1 MTGFEWML
9 LVLLSVVWGGSFFF
23 NGIALREFPTLS
35 IVTAR
40 VGLAALALLFLM
52 KMLGQG
58 IQLNRQ
64 ILKAFFGMS
73 FLNNV
78 VPFSLIVWGQQHI
91 ASGVASILNATT
103 PLFTMLVAHWFT
115 TDEKINPRRLLGVL
129 TGMGGV
135 GLMMGLDSMES
146 SGFHLLGQS
155 AILLAAFSYG
165 LAGVYG
171 KRFAQLGIPP
181 LATATGQLCA
191 SSIILIPL
199 TLWIDQPWTMA
210 MPSIEGMGSL
220 LGIALLST
228 ALAYVIYFRLLKTAG
243 ATNLLLVTLL
253 IPVSAIILG
262 VFLLDESLEPQHLSG
277 MAVISL
283 GLLIMDGR
291 LLQFFRKTLSCI
303 IRFQMPYPFLL
314 IINNTRNLKQ
324 NPWFNTRLPRNPRKR
339 FSPS

>member
-23 NGIALREFPTLS
+23 NGIALREFPTLT

-40 VGLAALALLFLM
+40 VGLAALALLLLM
-52 KMLGQG
+52 RMLGQG

-135 GLMMGLDSMES
+135 GLMMGLDSMGS

-171 KRFAQLGIPP
+171 KRFAQLEIPP

-191 SSIILIPL
+191 SSMILIPL

-291 LLQFFRKTLSCI
+291 LLQFFRKT
-303 IRFQMPYPFLL
+303 YPA
-314 IINNTRNLKQ
+314 
-324 NPWFNTRLPRNPRKR
+324 
-339 FSPS
+339 

>member
-40 VGLAALALLFLM
+40 VGLAALALLLLM
-52 KMLGQG
+52 RMLGQG

-171 KRFAQLGIPP
+171 KRFAQLGISP

-191 SSIILIPL
+191 SSMILIPL

-291 LLQFFRKTLSCI
+291 LLQFFRKT
-303 IRFQMPYPFLL
+303 FPA
-314 IINNTRNLKQ
+314 
-324 NPWFNTRLPRNPRKR
+324 
-339 FSPS
+339 

>member
-40 VGLAALALLFLM
+40 VGLAALALLLLM
-52 KMLGQG
+52 RMLGQG

-171 KRFAQLGIPP
+171 KRFAQLGISP

-191 SSIILIPL
+191 SSMILIPL
-199 TLWIDQPWTMA
+199 TLWIDQPWTMTI
-210 MPSIEGMGSL
+210 PSIEGMGSL
-220 LGIALLST
+220 LGIALIST

-291 LLQFFRKTLSCI
+291 LLQFFRKT
-303 IRFQMPYPFLL
+303 FPA
-314 IINNTRNLKQ
+314 
-324 NPWFNTRLPRNPRKR
+324 
-339 FSPS
+339 

>member
-78 VPFSLIVWGQQHI
+78 VPFSLIVWGQQRI

-171 KRFAQLGIPP
+171 KRFAQLEIPP

-199 TLWIDQPWTMA
+199 SLWIDRPWTMA
-210 MPSIEGMGSL
+210 IPSIEGMGSL

-262 VFLLDESLEPQHLSG
+262 VFLLDESLEPQHLYG

-283 GLLIMDGR
+283 GLLIMHGR
-291 LLQFFRKTLSCI
+291 LLQFFWKT
-303 IRFQMPYPFLL
+303 FPA
-314 IINNTRNLKQ
+314 
-324 NPWFNTRLPRNPRKR
+324 
-339 FSPS
+339 

>member
-23 NGIALREFPTLS
+23 NGIALREFPTLT

-40 VGLAALALLFLM
+40 VGLAALALLLLM
-52 KMLGQG
+52 RMLGQG

-146 SGFHLLGQS
+146 SGFHILGQS

-171 KRFAQLGIPP
+171 KRFAQLEIPP

-191 SSIILIPL
+191 SSMILIPL
-199 TLWIDQPWTMA
+199 TLWIDQPWTMTI
-210 MPSIEGMGSL
+210 PSIEGMGSL
-220 LGIALLST
+220 LGIAVLST

-262 VFLLDESLEPQHLSG
+262 VFLLDESLQPQHLSG
-277 MAVISL
+277 MGVISL

-291 LLQFFRKTLSCI
+291 LLQFFRKT
-303 IRFQMPYPFLL
+303 FPA
-314 IINNTRNLKQ
+314 
-324 NPWFNTRLPRNPRKR
+324 
-339 FSPS
+339 

>member
-1 MTGFEWML
+1 MDAVGALVCGMGRFFL
-9 LVLLSVVWGGSFFF
+9 LQWHSPARISD
-23 NGIALREFPTLS
+23 
-35 IVTAR
+35 IVDCDSKR
-40 VGLAALALLFLM
+40 GLAALALLFLM

-171 KRFAQLGIPP
+171 KRFAQLEIPP

-191 SSIILIPL
+191 SSMILIPL
-199 TLWIDQPWTMA
+199 TLWIDQPWTMTI
-210 MPSIEGMGSL
+210 PSIEGMGSL

-291 LLQFFRKTLSCI
+291 LLQFFRKT
-303 IRFQMPYPFLL
+303 FPA
-314 IINNTRNLKQ
+314 
-324 NPWFNTRLPRNPRKR
+324 
-339 FSPS
+339 

>member
-9 LVLLSVVWGGSFFF
+9 LVLLSVIWGGSFFF

-40 VGLAALALLFLM
+40 VGLAALALLLLM
-52 KMLGQG
+52 RMLGQG

-171 KRFAQLGIPP
+171 KRFAQLGISP

-191 SSIILIPL
+191 SSMILIPL
-199 TLWIDQPWTMA
+199 TLWIDQPWTMTI
-210 MPSIEGMGSL
+210 PSIEGMGSL

-291 LLQFFRKTLSCI
+291 LL
-303 IRFQMPYPFLL
+303 
-314 IINNTRNLKQ
+314 
-324 NPWFNTRLPRNPRKR
+324 
-339 FSPS
+339 

>member
-171 KRFAQLGIPP
+171 KRFAQLEIPP

-291 LLQFFRKTLSCI
+291 LLQFFRKT
-303 IRFQMPYPFLL
+303 FPA
-314 IINNTRNLKQ
+314 
-324 NPWFNTRLPRNPRKR
+324 
-339 FSPS
+339 

>member
-23 NGIALREFPTLS
+23 NGIALREFPTLT

-40 VGLAALALLFLM
+40 VGLAALALLLLM
-52 KMLGQG
+52 RMLGQG

-115 TDEKINPRRLLGVL
+115 TDEKINPHRLLGVL

-146 SGFHLLGQS
+146 SGFHLFGQS

-171 KRFAQLGIPP
+171 KRFAQLEIPP

-191 SSIILIPL
+191 SSMILIPL
-199 TLWIDQPWTMA
+199 TLWIDQPWA
-210 MPSIEGMGSL
+210 MTIPSIKGMGSL
-220 LGIALLST
+220 MGIALLST

-291 LLQFFRKTLSCI
+291 LLQFFRKT
-303 IRFQMPYPFLL
+303 FPA
-314 IINNTRNLKQ
+314 
-324 NPWFNTRLPRNPRKR
+324 
-339 FSPS
+339 

>member
-23 NGIALREFPTLS
+23 SGIALREFPTLT

-40 VGLAALALLFLM
+40 VGLAALALLFLTR
-52 KMLGQG
+52 MLGQG

-165 LAGVYG
+165 LAGIYG
-171 KRFAQLGIPP
+171 KRFAQLGISP

-191 SSIILIPL
+191 SSMILIPL
-199 TLWIDQPWTMA
+199 TLWIDQPWTMTI
-210 MPSIEGMGSL
+210 PSIEGMGSL

-291 LLQFFRKTLSCI
+291 LLQFFRKT
-303 IRFQMPYPFLL
+303 FPV
-314 IINNTRNLKQ
+314 
-324 NPWFNTRLPRNPRKR
+324 
-339 FSPS
+339 

>member
-40 VGLAALALLFLM
+40 VGLAALVLLFLTR
-52 KMLGQG
+52 MLGQG

-91 ASGVASILNATT
+91 ASGVASILNATS

-171 KRFAQLGIPP
+171 KRFAQLEIPP
-181 LATATGQLCA
+181 LAIATGQFCA
-191 SSIILIPL
+191 SSIILLPF
-199 TLWIDQPWTMA
+199 TLWIDQPWTMTI
-210 MPSIEGMGSL
+210 PSIEGIGSL
-220 LGIALLST
+220 LGIVLLSR

-262 VFLLDESLEPQHLSG
+262 VFLLDESLEPQHLYG

-291 LLQFFRKTLSCI
+291 LLQFF
-303 IRFQMPYPFLL
+303 
-314 IINNTRNLKQ
+314 
-324 NPWFNTRLPRNPRKR
+324 
-339 FSPS
+339 

>member
-1 MTGFEWML
+1 MSNSKTQTMTGFEWML

-23 NGIALREFPTLS
+23 NGIALREFLTLS
-35 IVTAR
+35 IVTAK

-52 KMLGQG
+52 KMMGQG

-91 ASGVASILNATT
+91 ASGVASILNATN

-165 LAGVYG
+165 LAGVYD
-171 KRFAQLGIPP
+171 KRFAQLGIPS

-210 MPSIEGMGSL
+210 MPSIEGMGAL

-291 LLQFFRKTLSCI
+291 LLQFFRKT
-303 IRFQMPYPFLL
+303 FPA
-314 IINNTRNLKQ
+314 
-324 NPWFNTRLPRNPRKR
+324 
-339 FSPS
+339 

>member
-40 VGLAALALLFLM
+40 VGLAALALLLLM
-52 KMLGQG
+52 RMLGHG

-171 KRFAQLGIPP
+171 KRLAQLEIPP

-191 SSIILIPL
+191 SSMILIPL
-199 TLWIDQPWTMA
+199 TLWIDQPWA
-210 MPSIEGMGSL
+210 MTIPSIKGMGSL
-220 LGIALLST
+220 MGIALLST

-291 LLQFFRKTLSCI
+291 LLQFFRKT
-303 IRFQMPYPFLL
+303 FPA
-314 IINNTRNLKQ
+314 
-324 NPWFNTRLPRNPRKR
+324 
-339 FSPS
+339 

>member
-1 MTGFEWML
+1 MTGLEWML

-23 NGIALREFPTLS
+23 NGIALQEFPTLS

-171 KRFAQLGIPP
+171 KRFAQLEIPP
-181 LATATGQLCA
+181 LATATGQLC
-191 SSIILIPL
+191 SSSMILIPL

-291 LLQFFRKTLSCI
+291 LLQFFRKT
-303 IRFQMPYPFLL
+303 FPA
-314 IINNTRNLKQ
+314 
-324 NPWFNTRLPRNPRKR
+324 
-339 FSPS
+339 

>member
-40 VGLAALALLFLM
+40 VGLAAMALLLLM
-52 KMLGQG
+52 RILGQG

-171 KRFAQLGIPP
+171 KRFAQLEIPP

-191 SSIILIPL
+191 SSMILIPL
-199 TLWIDQPWTMA
+199 TLWIDQPLTFV

-291 LLQFFRKTLSCI
+291 LLQFFRKT
-303 IRFQMPYPFLL
+303 FPA
-314 IINNTRNLKQ
+314 
-324 NPWFNTRLPRNPRKR
+324 
-339 FSPS
+339 

>member
-146 SGFHLLGQS
+146 
-155 AILLAAFSYG
+155 
-165 LAGVYG
+165 
-171 KRFAQLGIPP
+171 
-181 LATATGQLCA
+181 
-191 SSIILIPL
+191 
-199 TLWIDQPWTMA
+199 
-210 MPSIEGMGSL
+210 
-220 LGIALLST
+220 
-228 ALAYVIYFRLLKTAG
+228 
-243 ATNLLLVTLL
+243 
-253 IPVSAIILG
+253 
-262 VFLLDESLEPQHLSG
+262 
-277 MAVISL
+277 
-283 GLLIMDGR
+283 
-291 LLQFFRKTLSCI
+291 
-303 IRFQMPYPFLL
+303 
-314 IINNTRNLKQ
+314 
-324 NPWFNTRLPRNPRKR
+324 
-339 FSPS
+339 

>member
-23 NGIALREFPTLS
+23 NGIALREFPTLT

-40 VGLAALALLFLM
+40 VGLAALALLFLTR
-52 KMLGQG
+52 MLGQG

-103 PLFTMLVAHWFT
+103 PLFT
-115 TDEKINPRRLLGVL
+115 
-129 TGMGGV
+129 GM
-135 GLMMGLDSMES
+135 S
-146 SGFHLLGQS
+146 
-155 AILLAAFSYG
+155 
-165 LAGVYG
+165 
-171 KRFAQLGIPP
+171 
-181 LATATGQLCA
+181 
-191 SSIILIPL
+191 
-199 TLWIDQPWTMA
+199 
-210 MPSIEGMGSL
+210 SL

-262 VFLLDESLEPQHLSG
+262 VFLLGESLEPQHLSG
-277 MAVISL
+277 MAIISL

-291 LLQFFRKTLSCI
+291 LLQFFRKT
-303 IRFQMPYPFLL
+303 
-314 IINNTRNLKQ
+314 
-324 NPWFNTRLPRNPRKR
+324 
-339 FSPS
+339 FSA

>member
-23 NGIALREFPTLS
+23 NGIALQEFPTLS

-52 KMLGQG
+52 KMMGQG

-171 KRFAQLGIPP
+171 KRFAQLEIPP

-191 SSIILIPL
+191 SSMILIPL
-199 TLWIDQPWTMA
+199 TLWIDQPWTMTI
-210 MPSIEGMGSL
+210 PSIEGMGSL

-291 LLQFFRKTLSCI
+291 LLQFFRKT
-303 IRFQMPYPFLL
+303 FPA
-314 IINNTRNLKQ
+314 
-324 NPWFNTRLPRNPRKR
+324 
-339 FSPS
+339 

>member
-171 KRFAQLGIPP
+171 KRFAQLEIPP

-191 SSIILIPL
+191 SSMILIPL
-199 TLWIDQPWTMA
+199 TLWIDQPWTIA

-291 LLQFFRKTLSCI
+291 LLQFFRKT
-303 IRFQMPYPFLL
+303 FPA
-314 IINNTRNLKQ
+314 
-324 NPWFNTRLPRNPRKR
+324 
-339 FSPS
+339 

>member
-9 LVLLSVVWGGSFFF
+9 LVLLSVVWGSSFFF
-23 NGIALREFPTLS
+23 NGIALREFPTLT

-40 VGLAALALLFLM
+40 VGFAALALLLLM
-52 KMLGQG
+52 RMLGQG

-135 GLMMGLDSMES
+135 GLMMGLDSMET

-155 AILLAAFSYG
+155 AILPAALSYG
-165 LAGVYG
+165 FAGVYG
-171 KRFAQLGIPP
+171 KRFAQLGISP

-191 SSIILIPL
+191 SSMILIPL
-199 TLWIDQPWTMA
+199 TLWIDQPWTMTI
-210 MPSIEGMGSL
+210 PSIEGMGSL

-262 VFLLDESLEPQHLSG
+262 VFLLDESLQPQHLSG
-277 MAVISL
+277 MGVISL

-291 LLQFFRKTLSCI
+291 LLQFFRKT
-303 IRFQMPYPFLL
+303 FPA
-314 IINNTRNLKQ
+314 
-324 NPWFNTRLPRNPRKR
+324 
-339 FSPS
+339 

>member
-1 MTGFEWML
+1 MKGFEWML

-171 KRFAQLGIPP
+171 KRFAQLEIPP

-191 SSIILIPL
+191 SSMILIPL
-199 TLWIDQPWTMA
+199 TLWIDQPWTMTI
-210 MPSIEGMGSL
+210 PSIEGMGSL

-291 LLQFFRKTLSCI
+291 LLQFFRKT
-303 IRFQMPYPFLL
+303 FPA
-314 IINNTRNLKQ
+314 
-324 NPWFNTRLPRNPRKR
+324 
-339 FSPS
+339 

>member
-23 NGIALREFPTLS
+23 NGIALREFPTLT

-40 VGLAALALLFLM
+40 VGLAALALLLLM
-52 KMLGQG
+52 RMLGQG

-171 KRFAQLGIPP
+171 KRFAQLEIPP

-191 SSIILIPL
+191 SSMILIPL
-199 TLWIDQPWTMA
+199 TLWIDQPWTMTI
-210 MPSIEGMGSL
+210 PSIEGMGSL
-220 LGIALLST
+220 LGIAVLST

-262 VFLLDESLEPQHLSG
+262 VFLLDESLQPQHLSG
-277 MAVISL
+277 MGVISL

-291 LLQFFRKTLSCI
+291 LLQFFRKT
-303 IRFQMPYPFLL
+303 FPA
-314 IINNTRNLKQ
+314 
-324 NPWFNTRLPRNPRKR
+324 
-339 FSPS
+339 

>member
-23 NGIALREFPTLS
+23 NGIALQEFPTLS

-78 VPFSLIVWGQQHI
+78 GPFSLIVWGQQHI

-171 KRFAQLGIPP
+171 KRFAQLGISP

-191 SSIILIPL
+191 SSMILIPL
-199 TLWIDQPWTMA
+199 TLWIDQPWTMTI
-210 MPSIEGMGSL
+210 PSIEGMGSL

-262 VFLLDESLEPQHLSG
+262 VFLLDESLQPQHLSG
-277 MAVISL
+277 MGVISL

-291 LLQFFRKTLSCI
+291 LLQFFRKT
-303 IRFQMPYPFLL
+303 FPA
-314 IINNTRNLKQ
+314 
-324 NPWFNTRLPRNPRKR
+324 
-339 FSPS
+339 

>member
-23 NGIALREFPTLS
+23 NGITLREFPTLT

-40 VGLAALALLFLM
+40 VGLAALALLLLM
-52 KMLGQG
+52 RMLGQG

-171 KRFAQLGIPP
+171 KRFAQLEIPP

-191 SSIILIPL
+191 SSMILIPL
-199 TLWIDQPWTMA
+199 TLWIDQPWTMTI
-210 MPSIEGMGSL
+210 PSIEGMGSL

-243 ATNLLLVTLL
+243 ATNLLLITLL

-283 GLLIMDGR
+283 GLLIIDGR
-291 LLQFFRKTLSCI
+291 LLQFFRKT
-303 IRFQMPYPFLL
+303 FPA
-314 IINNTRNLKQ
+314 
-324 NPWFNTRLPRNPRKR
+324 
-339 FSPS
+339 

>member
-165 LAGVYG
+165 LAVVYG
-171 KRFAQLGIPP
+171 KRFAQLEIPP

-191 SSIILIPL
+191 SSMILIPL
-199 TLWIDQPWTMA
+199 TFWIDQPWTFA

-291 LLQFFRKTLSCI
+291 LLQFFRKT
-303 IRFQMPYPFLL
+303 FPA
-314 IINNTRNLKQ
+314 
-324 NPWFNTRLPRNPRKR
+324 
-339 FSPS
+339 

>member
-23 NGIALREFPTLS
+23 NGIALQEFPTLS

-40 VGLAALALLFLM
+40 VGLAALALLLLM

-171 KRFAQLGIPP
+171 KRFAQLEIPP
-181 LATATGQLCA
+181 LATANGQLCA
-191 SSIILIPL
+191 SSMILIPL
-199 TLWIDQPWTMA
+199 TLWIDQPWTMTI
-210 MPSIEGMGSL
+210 PSIEGMGSL

-291 LLQFFRKTLSCI
+291 LLQFFRKT
-303 IRFQMPYPFLL
+303 FPA
-314 IINNTRNLKQ
+314 
-324 NPWFNTRLPRNPRKR
+324 
-339 FSPS
+339 

>member
-52 KMLGQG
+52 RMLGQG

-171 KRFAQLGIPP
+171 KRFAQLEIPP

-191 SSIILIPL
+191 SSIILIPQ
-199 TLWIDQPWTMA
+199 TLWIDQPWTMTI
-210 MPSIEGMGSL
+210 PSIEGMGSL

-291 LLQFFRKTLSCI
+291 LLQFFPK
-303 IRFQMPYPFLL
+303 L
-314 IINNTRNLKQ
+314 I
-324 NPWFNTRLPRNPRKR
+324 
-339 FSPS
+339 

>member
-9 LVLLSVVWGGSFFF
+9 LVLLSAVWGGAFFF

-40 VGLAALALLFLM
+40 VGLTALELLLLM

-103 PLFTMLVAHWFT
+103 PLFTMLAAHWFT

-129 TGMGGV
+129 AGMGGV

-171 KRFAQLGIPP
+171 KRFAQLEIPP
-181 LATATGQLCA
+181 IATATGQLCA

-199 TLWIDQPWTMA
+199 SLWIDQPWTMA

-291 LLQFFRKTLSCI
+291 LLQFFRKT
-303 IRFQMPYPFLL
+303 FPA
-314 IINNTRNLKQ
+314 
-324 NPWFNTRLPRNPRKR
+324 
-339 FSPS
+339 

>member
-9 LVLLSVVWGGSFFF
+9 LVHLSVVWGGSFFF

-171 KRFAQLGIPP
+171 KRFAQLEIPP
-181 LATATGQLCA
+181 FATATGQLYA
-191 SSIILIPL
+191 SSMILIPL
-199 TLWIDQPWTMA
+199 TFWIDQPWTMA

-283 GLLIMDGR
+283 GLLIMDWR
-291 LLQFFRKTLSCI
+291 LLQFFRKT
-303 IRFQMPYPFLL
+303 FPA
-314 IINNTRNLKQ
+314 
-324 NPWFNTRLPRNPRKR
+324 
-339 FSPS
+339 

>member
-191 SSIILIPL
+191 SSMILIPL

-291 LLQFFRKTLSCI
+291 LLQFFRKT
-303 IRFQMPYPFLL
+303 FPA
-314 IINNTRNLKQ
+314 
-324 NPWFNTRLPRNPRKR
+324 
-339 FSPS
+339 

>member
-171 KRFAQLGIPP
+171 KRFAQLEIPP

-191 SSIILIPL
+191 SSMILIPL
-199 TLWIDQPWTMA
+199 TFWIDQPWTMA

-291 LLQFFRKTLSCI
+291 LLQFFRKT
-303 IRFQMPYPFLL
+303 FPA
-314 IINNTRNLKQ
+314 
-324 NPWFNTRLPRNPRKR
+324 
-339 FSPS
+339 

>member
-1 MTGFEWML
+1 
-9 LVLLSVVWGGSFFF
+9 
-23 NGIALREFPTLS
+23 
-35 IVTAR
+35 
-40 VGLAALALLFLM
+40 
-52 KMLGQG
+52 
-58 IQLNRQ
+58 
-64 ILKAFFGMS
+64 
-73 FLNNV
+73 
-78 VPFSLIVWGQQHI
+78 
-91 ASGVASILNATT
+91 
-103 PLFTMLVAHWFT
+103 MLVAHWFT

-171 KRFAQLGIPP
+171 KRFAQLEIPP

-191 SSIILIPL
+191 SSMILIPL
-199 TLWIDQPWTMA
+199 TLWIDQPWTFA

-262 VFLLDESLEPQHLSG
+262 VFLLDEVSNYNIFPE
-277 MAVISL
+277 
-283 GLLIMDGR
+283 
-291 LLQFFRKTLSCI
+291 
-303 IRFQMPYPFLL
+303 
-314 IINNTRNLKQ
+314 
-324 NPWFNTRLPRNPRKR
+324 W
-339 FSPS
+339 PSSALDS

>member
-58 IQLNRQ
+58 IQLNCQ

-115 TDEKINPRRLLGVL
+115 KDEKINPRRLLGVL

-135 GLMMGLDSMES
+135 GLMMGLDLMES
-146 SGFHLLGQS
+146 SGFHLLGKS
-155 AILLAAFSYG
+155 SILLKALSYG
-165 LAGVYG
+165 FAGVY
-171 KRFAQLGIPP
+171 A
-181 LATATGQLCA
+181 
-191 SSIILIPL
+191 
-199 TLWIDQPWTMA
+199 
-210 MPSIEGMGSL
+210 
-220 LGIALLST
+220 
-228 ALAYVIYFRLLKTAG
+228 
-243 ATNLLLVTLL
+243 
-253 IPVSAIILG
+253 
-262 VFLLDESLEPQHLSG
+262 
-277 MAVISL
+277 
-283 GLLIMDGR
+283 
-291 LLQFFRKTLSCI
+291 
-303 IRFQMPYPFLL
+303 
-314 IINNTRNLKQ
+314 
-324 NPWFNTRLPRNPRKR
+324 
-339 FSPS
+339 

>member
-23 NGIALREFPTLS
+23 NGIALQEFPTLS

-40 VGLAALALLFLM
+40 VGLAALALLLLM
-52 KMLGQG
+52 RMLGQG

-171 KRFAQLGIPP
+171 KRFAQLGISP

-191 SSIILIPL
+191 SSMILIPL

-291 LLQFFRKTLSCI
+291 LLQFFRKT
-303 IRFQMPYPFLL
+303 FPA
-314 IINNTRNLKQ
+314 
-324 NPWFNTRLPRNPRKR
+324 
-339 FSPS
+339 

>member
-40 VGLAALALLFLM
+40 VGLAALALLLLM
-52 KMLGQG
+52 RMLGQG

-171 KRFAQLGIPP
+171 KRFAQLEIPP

-191 SSIILIPL
+191 SSMILIPL
-199 TLWIDQPWTMA
+199 TLWIDQPWTMTI
-210 MPSIEGMGSL
+210 PSIKGMGSL

-262 VFLLDESLEPQHLSG
+262 VYLLDESLEPQHLSG

-291 LLQFFRKTLSCI
+291 LLQFFRKT
-303 IRFQMPYPFLL
+303 FPA
-314 IINNTRNLKQ
+314 
-324 NPWFNTRLPRNPRKR
+324 
-339 FSPS
+339 

>member
-1 MTGFEWML
+1 MDAVGALVCGMGRFFL
-9 LVLLSVVWGGSFFF
+9 LQWHRP
-23 NGIALREFPTLS
+23 AEFPTLS

-40 VGLAALALLFLM
+40 VLAALALLFLM

-64 ILKAFFGMS
+64 ILEAFCGMS
-73 FLNNV
+73 FLNNMF
-78 VPFSLIVWGQQHI
+78 PLSLIVWGQQHI

-115 TDEKINPRRLLGVL
+115 KDEKINPRRLLGVL

-171 KRFAQLGIPP
+171 KRFAQLEIPP

-199 TLWIDQPWTMA
+199 TLWIDQPWTMTI
-210 MPSIEGMGSL
+210 PSIEGMGSL

-228 ALAYVIYFRLLKTAG
+228 TLAYVIYFRLLKTVG

-253 IPVSAIILG
+253 IPVSAIILE
-262 VFLLDESLEPQHLSG
+262 VFLLDESLQPQLLSG

-283 GLLIMDGR
+283 GLLIIDGR
-291 LLQFFRKTLSCI
+291 LLQFFRKT
-303 IRFQMPYPFLL
+303 F
-314 IINNTRNLKQ
+314 
-324 NPWFNTRLPRNPRKR
+324 
-339 FSPS
+339 PS

>member
-171 KRFAQLGIPP
+171 KRFAQLEIPP

-191 SSIILIPL
+191 SSMILIPL
-199 TLWIDQPWTMA
+199 TLWIDQPWTMTI
-210 MPSIEGMGSL
+210 PSIEGMGSL
-220 LGIALLST
+220 LGIAVLST

-291 LLQFFRKTLSCI
+291 SL
-303 IRFQMPYPFLL
+303 
-314 IINNTRNLKQ
+314 
-324 NPWFNTRLPRNPRKR
+324 
-339 FSPS
+339 